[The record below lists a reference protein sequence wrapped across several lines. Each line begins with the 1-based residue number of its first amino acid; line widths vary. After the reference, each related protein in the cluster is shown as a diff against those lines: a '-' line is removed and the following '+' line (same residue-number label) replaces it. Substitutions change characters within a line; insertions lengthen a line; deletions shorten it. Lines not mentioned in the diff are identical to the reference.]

1 VSDNNW
7 PVTVS
12 ETMHAMFVLDDCD
25 NGFGPDGCEYLT
37 MSTLNNEVII
47 KQEDDGVFNVID
59 SYILSETLFVCSVQD
74 VIWLC
79 EVLLMGGVPS
89 L

>member
-1 VSDNNW
+1 VNVNDW
-7 PVTVS
+7 AIEVS
-12 ETMHAMFVLDDCD
+12 ETMHAMFVLEDCD
-25 NGFGPDGCEYLT
+25 NGFGPDGREYLT
-37 MSTLNNEVII
+37 MSTPNNELLI
-47 KQEDDGVFNVID
+47 KDEGAGVFSIFD
-59 SYILSETLFVCSVQD
+59 GYILDVPVYVCSVQD